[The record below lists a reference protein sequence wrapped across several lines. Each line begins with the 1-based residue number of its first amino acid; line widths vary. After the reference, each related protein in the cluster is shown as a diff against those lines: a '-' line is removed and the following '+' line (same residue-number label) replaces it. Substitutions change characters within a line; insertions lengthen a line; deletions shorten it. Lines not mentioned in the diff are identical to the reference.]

1 MNATLTLV
9 MYWSIAL
16 LLAFGG
22 IYALKKGFNLITF
35 EMVNKSSASSVEFFG
50 FKASVNS
57 IGALIMVTAFMWGW
71 AANLTLPGY
80 DDGVTKIAS
89 LEEELSNSRNL
100 LAAAEKKSNELL
112 ALNRE
117 LEISYK
123 AMQAS
128 IKDDGQFSMGKDV
141 DYDRFISLAS
151 KQSESLFKADRAVTN
166 RDINAAQIYLLEG
179 KEASKEM
186 NNLIEKLTEK

>member
-22 IYALKKGFNLITF
+22 IYALKKGFKLVMA
-35 EMVNKSSASSVEFFG
+35 EVAHKSSASSIELFG

-57 IGALIMVTAFMWGW
+57 IGALVMVTAFMWGW
-71 AANLTLPGY
+71 AAKLTLPDY
-80 DDGVTKIAS
+80 DDGLTRIAS

-100 LAAAEKKSNELL
+100 LAAAEEKSNELL

-117 LEISYK
+117 LESSYK

-128 IKDDGQFSMGKDV
+128 IKDDGQFSIGNGV

-151 KQSESLFKADRAVTN
+151 KQSESLLKADRAVTN
-166 RDINAAQIYLLEG
+166 RDISAAQIYLLEG

-186 NNLIEKLTEK
+186 SNLIEKLTEK